1 MGESRCSIG
10 CADGYFPSTPPAA
23 CVDTG
28 IPSAWQTAG
37 YADCAAMAASF
48 GCGFDGT
55 VGGVAVPL
63 GPVGTVLSDICTV
76 TCGACPV
83 AAAPMDDDTWCAH
96 SIFHRANPLAFCH
109 TGRLLRFRI
118 PDPHCAP
125 SAEGL
130 CASWSED
137 LDTMPEHS
145 ALSGKAQPPLCRA
158 HGRFSGLESCAESAK
173 S

>member
-83 AAAPMDDDTWCAH
+83 AAAPMDDDTWCANFIYRVRLH
-96 SIFHRANPLAFCH
+96 FVTRAAVAQDPGPALRAKR
-109 TGRLLRFRI
+109 GGALRFLERG
-118 PDPHCAP
+118 PRRHA
-125 SAEGL
+125 G
-130 CASWSED
+130 
-137 LDTMPEHS
+137 
-145 ALSGKAQPPLCRA
+145 ALRA
-158 HGRFSGLESCAESAK
+158 LR
-173 S
+173 

>member
-96 SIFHRANPLAFCH
+96 SIFHPSRESS
-109 TGRLLRFRI
+109 GLLSHLY
-118 PDPHCAP
+118 PP
-125 SAEGL
+125 
-130 CASWSED
+130 CASLTNSSS
-137 LDTMPEHS
+137 TYN
-145 ALSGKAQPPLCRA
+145 Q
-158 HGRFSGLESCAESAK
+158 
-173 S
+173 